1 MNFIDTDILIDFY
14 RNSQPAVDFLE
25 GLGFKNKHLSISS
38 ITKMELFIGC
48 RNKRELRETK
58 KFLDQF
64 SLVHFNGSI
73 SVKAVELIEQYNL
86 SHGLLMADAVIAATA
101 MILDGELFSKNL
113 NHFVFIEGLKV
124 TRPY

>member
-1 MNFIDTDILIDFY
+1 MKFIDTDIFIDFY
-14 RNSQPAVDFLE
+14 RNYQPAVDFLE
-25 GLGFKNKHLSISS
+25 DLSSKNKLLSISS

-48 RNKRELRETK
+48 RNKKELRETK
-58 KFLDQF
+58 RFLDQYNV
-64 SLVHFNGSI
+64 VHLNGSI

-86 SHGLLMADAVIAATA
+86 SHGLLMADAIIAATV
-101 MILDGELFSKNL
+101 MILGGELFSKNL